1 MTEAEVRQDASDIGR
16 SEDHGNC
23 AASALLLALL
33 RPQMFGMT
41 HMMPPLRI
49 FGVPPPRKLLEWVFS
64 PRSGTGPDNF
74 RGNVIEGLTMHLAAA
89 PGGSAA
95 ADVLQFLQETWIM
108 FRIRVDMVA
117 ALLGLQAPIE
127 AWKIVN
133 AALSVPDDILTD

>member
-1 MTEAEVRQDASDIGR
+1 M
-16 SEDHGNC
+16 
-23 AASALLLALL
+23 
-33 RPQMFGMT
+33 
-41 HMMPPLRI
+41 
-49 FGVPPPRKLLEWVFS
+49 KLLEWDFS

-74 RGNVIEGLTMHLAAA
+74 RGNVIEGLTMHLTES

-95 ADVLQFLQETWIM
+95 ADVLRCLQETWIM

-133 AALSVPDDILTD
+133 AALSVPDDILTG